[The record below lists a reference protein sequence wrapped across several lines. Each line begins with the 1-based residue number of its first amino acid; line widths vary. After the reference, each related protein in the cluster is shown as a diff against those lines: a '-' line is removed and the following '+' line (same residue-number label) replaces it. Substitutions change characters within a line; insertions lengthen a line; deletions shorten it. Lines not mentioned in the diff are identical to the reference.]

1 MDEVEVQITR
11 RTKCIQYKGAKII
24 IRYKKYIRCWLI
36 RLEFPTV
43 EGKAQS
49 GPRCYC
55 LSKNKG
61 VNWAKKIIDAKEL
74 KDNQAV
80 LELIA
85 NVSKYVDIVPLSK
98 YIPG

>member
-1 MDEVEVQITR
+1 MNEIEIQITR
-11 RTKCIQYKGAKII
+11 RTKCIQYKGANII

-43 EGKAQS
+43 EGKAQN

-61 VNWAKKIIDAKEL
+61 VNWAKKIIDAKES
-74 KDNQAV
+74 KDPQAV
-80 LELIA
+80 LDLII
-85 NVSKYVDIVPLSK
+85 NVSKHVDIVPHTR
-98 YIPG
+98 YILG